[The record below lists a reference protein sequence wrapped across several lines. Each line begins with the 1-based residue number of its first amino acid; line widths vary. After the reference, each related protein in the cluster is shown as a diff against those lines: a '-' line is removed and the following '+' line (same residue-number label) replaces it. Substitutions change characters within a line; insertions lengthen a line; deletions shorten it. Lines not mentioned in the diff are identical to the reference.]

1 MPTIIDVPK
10 NINFNK
16 SVVCCCN
23 CYENY
28 WRDMRKQSDNVNNTD
43 FYFDESIERVQ
54 SFRKYFHKE
63 KQLFHFCID
72 CFKKVV
78 DQVPKSALN
87 AYRYQYKGGC
97 IQEHKESKQSIEE
110 LCDGCV
116 YFAIDSFSADLFKK
130 I

>member
-16 SVVCCCN
+16 SVICCCN

-28 WRDMRKQSDNVNNTD
+28 WRDMRKQSDNVNN
-43 FYFDESIERVQ
+43 
-54 SFRKYFHKE
+54 K

-97 IQEHKESKQSIEE
+97 IQEYKESKQSIEE